1 MLAQLFQG
9 TCAQSFKATLLAAFV
24 PHALRQRPPAPP
36 GPAAVNGRVGAPAWP
51 LGAPHAGLAVCAP
64 SKVMKT
70 TNCTTFCGLHGT
82 CARLPPSNANSL
94 CKADIT
100 GQPAPITKPRDVPVR
115 PCLRS
120 TLPPCVGSRPCFFC
134 SRAGDTVVCGQQEA
148 RGSSGFLL
156 QSGLGFQG
164 LLSGKQEGRAAREVR
179 GGAGTVPFPSPR
191 SQGWSKVTVPGA
203 GGGGVPVLRKGADF
217 RASVSLSPGDGA
229 GPCPTPALGLCGSRT
244 TSRDGGSGPQDVA
257 SKSFRVFK

>member
-1 MLAQLFQG
+1 MGEGRRRAGPARCSERRPQGLVLAQLFQG

-115 PCLRS
+115 PCLRG
-120 TLPPCVGSRPCFFC
+120 TLPHAWGPGHAPDTGPASSAAEQATLWSAASRKLAAAQGFCCKVGLASR
-134 SRAGDTVVCGQQEA
+134 
-148 RGSSGFLL
+148 GF
-156 QSGLGFQG
+156 
-164 LLSGKQEGRAAREVR
+164 
-179 GGAGTVPFPSPR
+179 
-191 SQGWSKVTVPGA
+191 
-203 GGGGVPVLRKGADF
+203 
-217 RASVSLSPGDGA
+217 
-229 GPCPTPALGLCGSRT
+229 
-244 TSRDGGSGPQDVA
+244 
-257 SKSFRVFK
+257 